1 MNGVLLPHYLTY
13 WLGFFAD
20 FMLWFYLP
28 LKERFLKFFEC
39 TSPPSESFCYFFALF
54 LPNTT
59 VRVSCTLLSV
69 SRCII
74 CYLTTIGSNFLF
86 SLFAL
91 SRPMS
96 RKCSQKF
103 GSLKFGSRLQPDI
116 FEKPSISI
124 DKPSFRSKNLVFRSK
139 KPSCSMWNSDLDW
152 KSEYF
157 KSKKKIIFFSIPT
170 LKNQVFQSKTLDFT
184 ASIWKSHV
192 YAASIN
198 STVDRKITGLE
209 TVFITP
215 YSWLIVTWTPMK
227 ISITIIRLLL
237 SLRL

>member
-69 SRCII
+69 SKCII

-91 SRPMS
+91 SPPMS
-96 RKCSQKF
+96 RKWSQKF
-103 GSLKFGSRLQPDI
+103 GSLKFESRLQPDI

-139 KPSCSMWNSDLDW
+139 KPSFSMWNSDLDW
-152 KSEYF
+152 KTEYF
-157 KSKKKIIFFSIPT
+157 KSKKSFFSIPT
-170 LKNQVFQSKTLDFT
+170 PKNQAFQSKNLDFT
-184 ASIWKSHV
+184 ASAWKSHV

>member
-1 MNGVLLPHYLTY
+1 MLLPHHLTY

-20 FMLWFYLP
+20 FMFWFYLP
-28 LKERFLKFFEC
+28 QKEWFLKFFEC

-96 RKCSQKF
+96 WKCSQKF

-139 KPSCSMWNSDLDW
+139 KPSFSMWNSDLDW
-152 KSEYF
+152 KTVFQIE
-157 KSKKKIIFFSIPT
+157 KKIFFFNPYSEKPSFSIEK
-170 LKNQVFQSKTLDFT
+170 LGFYSKRLE
-184 ASIWKSHV
+184 
-192 YAASIN
+192 
-198 STVDRKITGLE
+198 ITCLC
-209 TVFITP
+209 
-215 YSWLIVTWTPMK
+215 SQH
-227 ISITIIRLLL
+227 
-237 SLRL
+237 

>member
-1 MNGVLLPHYLTY
+1 M
-13 WLGFFAD
+13 F
-20 FMLWFYLP
+20 WFYLP
-28 LKERFLKFFEC
+28 QKEWFLKFFEC

-96 RKCSQKF
+96 WKCSQKF

-139 KPSCSMWNSDLDW
+139 KPSFSMWNSDLDW
-152 KSEYF
+152 KTECF
-157 KSKKKIIFFSIPT
+157 KSKKKFFFYSLFRKTKFFNRKTWFLQQAPGNHMFMQPALIQRST
-170 LKNQVFQSKTLDFT
+170 EKSRVLKPS
-184 ASIWKSHV
+184 SSH
-192 YAASIN
+192 
-198 STVDRKITGLE
+198 
-209 TVFITP
+209 FIAD
-215 YSWLIVTWTPMK
+215 W
-227 ISITIIRLLL
+227 
-237 SLRL
+237 